1 MTRSAPAARNLL
13 RLIRYAMESRVLFFA
28 TVVVMV
34 ASVVPEVLVPRLAG
48 NAIDE
53 ALSAGQGQ
61 LVFIVG
67 QIVAT
72 GLARGILDYFALY
85 MGEKTGRV
93 TEYRLRGDFFDKLQG
108 LNFGFY
114 DSQKTGDLMSRAT
127 VDVEVVSRF
136 ITFGVLHLAA
146 ASTLYVLPIVFM
158 LAIEWRLGLFVLV
171 CFVLIGALGIR
182 LAFRLFRAYRQAMR
196 DTGAMNAAAH
206 ESLTGIRT
214 IKLLGA
220 GDYETSRFRERAN
233 AVASSFIAADLLYV
247 TRDAVLLLLFALV
260 TAGVLLYGGWQVQ
273 QGEMT
278 PGVLATFV
286 LYVVML
292 GRSIGSLERQVQLWS
307 RAAASAER
315 VFEVMDTK
323 NPLSVPEDAPD
334 VSPKGSVAF
343 DAVSF
348 GYSADVPALHDV
360 SFELQPGQTA
370 AIVGSAGS
378 GKTTLAH
385 LLPRFYDATAG
396 RVLIDGLDVREVS
409 LESLRRSVGV
419 VMQDVFAFSATIRD
433 NIAYG
438 VDGASM
444 DDVVEAAKVA
454 QLHGFVEG
462 LPDGYETWVGERGV
476 TLSGGQRQRLAIART
491 LLLDTPILVLDDSTS
506 SVDAATEAQ
515 IYRAMDSVIQGRTS
529 FVIAHRLSTVRGAD
543 LVLVMDGGRLVEHG
557 SHEELMRLDG
567 LYRRIHDLQLGPADE
582 MRGLIR

>member
-1 MTRSAPAARNLL
+1 MKNLF
-13 RLIRYAMESRVLFFA
+13 RLIKYALERRALFVA

-34 ASVVPEVLVPRLAG
+34 ASVVPDALVPRLAG
-48 NAIDE
+48 NAVDE
-53 ALSAGQGQ
+53 ALSPGQGQ
-61 LVFIVG
+61 LLFVVG
-67 QIVAT
+67 QIVAA
-72 GLARGILDYFALY
+72 GVARGILDYFALY
-85 MGEKTGRV
+85 MGEKTGRI
-93 TEYRLRGDFFDKLQG
+93 TEYRLRGDFFDKLQS

-146 ASTLYVLPIVFM
+146 GATLYTLPIVLM
-158 LAIEWRLGLFVLV
+158 LVIEWRLGLFVLV

-182 LAFRLFRAYRQAMR
+182 LAFRLFRAYRQATR
-196 DTGAMNAAAH
+196 DVGAMNAAAH

-214 IKLLGA
+214 VKLLGA
-220 GDYETSRFRERAN
+220 GDYEASRFRERAS
-233 AVASSFIAADLLYV
+233 AVASSFIVADLLYV
-247 TRDAVLLLLFALV
+247 TRDTVMLLLFAGV

-273 QGEMT
+273 QGQMT
-278 PGVLATFV
+278 PGVLASFV

-292 GRSIGSLERQVQLWS
+292 GKSIGSLERQVQLCS

-315 VFEVMDTK
+315 VFEVLDTQ
-323 NPLSVPEDAPD
+323 NPLTVPEEAPD
-334 VSPKGSVAF
+334 ISPKGRVTF
-343 DAVSF
+343 DSVSF
-348 GYSADVPALHDV
+348 EYSSDVPALYDV

-396 RVLIDGLDVREVS
+396 RVLIDGVDVRDVR
-409 LESLRRSVGV
+409 LESLRRSVGI
-419 VMQDVFAFSATIRD
+419 VMQDVFAFSATVRD

-444 DDVVEAAKVA
+444 DDIAAAAKVA
-454 QLHGFVEG
+454 QLHEFIEG

-491 LLLDTPILVLDDSTS
+491 LLMDAPILVLDDSTS

-515 IYRAMDSVIQGRTS
+515 IHRAMESVIEGRTS

-543 LVLVMDGGRLVEHG
+543 LVLVMDEGRLVERG
-557 SHEELMRLDG
+557 THEELMRLG
-567 LYRRIHDLQLGPADE
+567 GVYRRIHDLQLGPAEE
-582 MRGLIR
+582 MRGLVR